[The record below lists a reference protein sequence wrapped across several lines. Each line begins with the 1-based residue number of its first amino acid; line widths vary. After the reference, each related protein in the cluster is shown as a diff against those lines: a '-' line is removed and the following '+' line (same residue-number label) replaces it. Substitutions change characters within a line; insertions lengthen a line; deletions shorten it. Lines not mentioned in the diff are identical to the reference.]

1 MPGNVLRLGG
11 VKPPQTLT
19 CTLFDPAICHDS
31 RKSEAVSHWANEPRY
46 LVHGTS
52 FPSPARKRQ
61 HGRSRRVTEARKI
74 IKHALDLGI
83 NFFDTANYY
92 SLGECEEILGRALK
106 DYASRD
112 DVVIATKL
120 YYPMHNG
127 ANAKGLSRKAI
138 FVEVE
143 NSLKRLQTDYIDLY
157 IIHRWDYTTP
167 IEETMEALNDLVRMG
182 KVRYIGASAM
192 YAWQFVKANAVAKEH
207 GWTQFVSMQDM
218 INLIYREEEK
228 EMIPMCQYENIA
240 LTPFSP
246 LAHGVFN
253 KPLGSPRIDNCGK
266 LQNEYILEHDQEI
279 IKRVYELSKKYQ
291 KSTSQIALA
300 WVLSKSYITAPLV
313 GASKIEYLDEAVDAF
328 NIYLTQEE
336 IEYLEEPYI
345 SHIQYGFR

>member
-1 MPGNVLRLGG
+1 MKVMEYVNLGKTG
-11 VKPPQTLT
+11 LKVSR
-19 CTLFDPAICHDS
+19 ICLGCMGFGSDRGGIKAS
-31 RKSEAVSHWANEPRY
+31 VGEED
-46 LVHGTS
+46 
-52 FPSPARKRQ
+52 
-61 HGRSRRVTEARKI
+61 ARKI
-74 IKHALDLGI
+74 IKHALELGI

-106 DYASRD
+106 DYAFRD

-138 FVEVE
+138 FAEVE

-157 IIHRWDYTTP
+157 IIHRFDYTTP

-192 YAWQFVKANAVAKEH
+192 YAWQFEKANAIADKH
-207 GWTQFVSMQDM
+207 GWAKFVSMQDM

-253 KPLGSPRIDNCGK
+253 KPIGTPRNDNCGK

-279 IKRVYELSKKYQ
+279 IKRVYELSEKY
-291 KSTSQIALA
+291 KVSTSQIALA
-300 WVLSKSYITAPLV
+300 WLLSKPYITSPLV
-313 GASKIEYLDEAVDAF
+313 GASKLKYLDEAVAAM
-328 NIYLTQEE
+328 NITLSEGD
-336 IEYLEEPYI
+336 IKYLEEPYVP
-345 SHIQYGFR
+345 HNQYGFR

>member
-1 MPGNVLRLGG
+1 MEYVNLGKTG
-11 VKPPQTLT
+11 LKVSR
-19 CTLFDPAICHDS
+19 ICLGCMGFGSDRGGIKAS
-31 RKSEAVSHWANEPRY
+31 VGEED
-46 LVHGTS
+46 
-52 FPSPARKRQ
+52 
-61 HGRSRRVTEARKI
+61 ARKI
-74 IKHALDLGI
+74 IKHALELGI

-106 DYASRD
+106 DYAFRD

-138 FVEVE
+138 FAEVE

-157 IIHRWDYTTP
+157 IIHRFDYTTP

-192 YAWQFVKANAVAKEH
+192 YAWQFEKANAIADKH
-207 GWTQFVSMQDM
+207 GWAKFVSMQDM

-253 KPLGSPRIDNCGK
+253 KPIGTPRNDNCGK

-279 IKRVYELSKKYQ
+279 IKRVYELSEKY
-291 KSTSQIALA
+291 KVSTSQIALA
-300 WVLSKSYITAPLV
+300 WLLSKPYITSPLV
-313 GASKIEYLDEAVDAF
+313 GASKLKYLDEAVAAM
-328 NIYLTQEE
+328 NITLSEGD
-336 IEYLEEPYI
+336 IKYLEEPYVP
-345 SHIQYGFR
+345 HNQYGFR

>member
-1 MPGNVLRLGG
+1 MEYVNLGRTGLKVSRICLGCMGFGSDKGGIQANVG
-11 VKPPQTLT
+11 
-19 CTLFDPAICHDS
+19 
-31 RKSEAVSHWANEPRY
+31 EE
-46 LVHGTS
+46 
-52 FPSPARKRQ
+52 
-61 HGRSRRVTEARKI
+61 EARKI

-106 DYASRD
+106 DYASRN